1 MAQCHRVI
9 HGPSRTCLLGF
20 SDENGVYRYLS
31 AHLPK
36 ERRRLRHL
44 GRFWALLFPLFCCST
59 ALSQPHQALP
69 DVVGA
74 AVPLY
79 PPIARAANVQGPV
92 VLEVTAEGG
101 RVQSTKVVTGPPL
114 LSRAAESNLSTWQL
128 VSMPSQT
135 FVVTY
140 TYKLSK
146 RCKGKPSVS
155 AEFPRSITVCSVPR
169 PPLYSLP

>member
-1 MAQCHRVI
+1 VNDQEVN
-9 HGPSRTCLLGF
+9 
-20 SDENGVYRYLS
+20 DENRVYRYLS
-31 AHLPK
+31 AHLHK

-44 GRFWALLFPLFCCST
+44 GKFWTLLFVLFCCSP
-59 ALSQPHQALP
+59 ALSQQSQALP

-79 PPIARAANVQGPV
+79 PPIARAANVQGRV

-101 RVQSTKVVTGPPL
+101 RIQSTKVVSGPL
-114 LSRAAESNLSTWQL
+114 MLSRVAESNLSTWQL

-140 TYKLSK
+140 TYRLSK
-146 RCKGKPSVS
+146 RCKGKPRVS
-155 AEFPRSITVCSVPR
+155 ADFPRSISVCSVPR

>member
-1 MAQCHRVI
+1 MGTVCSSSG
-9 HGPSRTCLLGF
+9 GPAHPI
-20 SDENGVYRYLS
+20 YRYLS
-31 AHLPK
+31 ADPPK
-36 ERRRLRHL
+36 DRRRLRQL
-44 GRFWALLFPLFCCST
+44 GKFWAFLCIFFCCST
-59 ALSQPHQALP
+59 ALSQQPPNLP

-79 PPIARAANVQGPV
+79 PPIARAANVQGRV
-92 VLEVTAEGG
+92 VLRVTADGG
-101 RVQSTKVVTGPPL
+101 RVQSTKVVSGPML
-114 LSRAAESNLSTWQL
+114 LSRVAESNLSTWQL

-155 AEFPRSITVCSVPR
+155 ADFPRSITVCSAPR